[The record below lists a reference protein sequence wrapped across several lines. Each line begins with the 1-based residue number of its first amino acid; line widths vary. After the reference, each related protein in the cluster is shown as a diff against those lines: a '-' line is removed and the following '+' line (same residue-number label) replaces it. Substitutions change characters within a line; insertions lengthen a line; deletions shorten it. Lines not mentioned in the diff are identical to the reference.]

1 MSDPETKPEGAAP
14 VEPAGASAPAGESE
28 AAASAA
34 TGASARPAASAGPA
48 VPEPRVASETPAGS
62 AAPTAS
68 AVAESAGERRI
79 RVRALK
85 HAAPYLKRFR
95 GEVFVIKAGGAV
107 LGDPAGVRGLVEQV
121 ALLFHL
127 GIRVV
132 LVHGGGPQSTRLA
145 EALGVGA
152 RFVSGR
158 RVTDEGALRVAT
170 MVLNGEINTRILAAC
185 RDLELPAIGLSGV
198 DAGLIRAHR
207 RPPVTVRNGDE
218 PEQTVDYGYVGDID
232 AVNAE
237 WLEKQLAI
245 GALPVVSP
253 ISADASGTLLN
264 INADTVAAALSVAL
278 GAEKLILL
286 GESPGLL
293 ADPDDAASTVS
304 FLDLERLAELRASGA
319 IREGMLPKADC
330 IRNALEGGVARAHL
344 LPADVPDSLLLE
356 VFTPE
361 GAGTLVVPDLAALSP
376 AERTLR
382 ATG

>member
-1 MSDPETKPEGAAP
+1 MSGAGTKPAAAG
-14 VEPAGASAPAGESE
+14 PAAAAANRPTHRMAGES
-28 AAASAA
+28 
-34 TGASARPAASAGPA
+34 PDD
-48 VPEPRVASETPAGS
+48 
-62 AAPTAS
+62 
-68 AVAESAGERRI
+68 RRI
-79 RVRALK
+79 RVRALQ
-85 HAAPYLKRFR
+85 HAAPYLRRFR

-107 LGDPAGVRGLVEQV
+107 LADPAGVRGLVEQV

-152 RFVSGR
+152 RFVNGR

-185 RDLELPAIGLSGV
+185 RDLDLPAIGLSGV

-207 RPPVTVRNGDE
+207 RPPVRVGAGDE
-218 PEQTVDYGYVGDID
+218 PGRTVDYGYVGDIE

-237 WLEKQLAI
+237 WLEKQLGI

-286 GESPGLL
+286 GEAPGLL
-293 ADPDDAASTVS
+293 ADPDDAASAVS
-304 FLDLERLAELRASGA
+304 FLDLEGLAALRASGA

-330 IRNALEGGVARAHL
+330 VRNALEGGVARAHL
-344 LPADVPDSLLLE
+344 LPAGVPDSLLLE

-361 GAGTLVVPDLAALSP
+361 GAGTLVVPDLSALSP

>member
-1 MSDPETKPEGAAP
+1 MNDPETKPEGAAP
-14 VEPAGASAPAGESE
+14 VEPAEASAPAGESE
-28 AAASAA
+28 A
-34 TGASARPAASAGPA
+34 GAASAGPA
-48 VPEPRVASETPAGS
+48 ASETLARSAAS
-62 AAPTAS
+62 AAP
-68 AVAESAGERRI
+68 ESADERRI

-145 EALGVGA
+145 EALGVGS

-237 WLEKQLAI
+237 WLEKQLEI

-253 ISADASGTLLN
+253 LSADASGTLLN

-293 ADPDDAASTVS
+293 EDPDDAASAVS